1 MSLDFASRLFAAID
15 RVGNPAMVG
24 LDPRLD
30 HVPAPFAAR
39 AKAGPEE
46 AAQALI
52 EYHREL
58 LDVLVGKVAVVKP
71 QAAFF
76 ETLGA
81 AGFAALADAVQ
92 SARERG
98 ILVVMDAKR
107 GDIGSTSTAYAQAFL
122 SGEVYPASDALTVNP
137 YLGEDACEPFVRA
150 AAEYNA
156 GLFILVKTSNPGASL
171 FQDHGSPPLADRVA
185 EAVVRWGEMVPH
197 QSWSSIGAVVGATR
211 PDELA
216 HFRNLMPKVPLLLP
230 GFGFQGGGADG
241 LEVAF
246 DAQGHGAVVNSSRGV
261 LWAHEREDLQGLAD
275 WQARTSVAVDE
286 MIEALR
292 TVQQSGR
299 ASSST

>member
-1 MSLDFASRLFAAID
+1 MTSDFASRLFAAID

-30 HVPAPFAAR
+30 HLPEPYKSRATEGVDAA
-39 AKAGPEE
+39 AS
-46 AAQALI
+46 ALI
-52 EYHREL
+52 DFHREL
-58 LDVLVGKVAVVKP
+58 LDLLAGKVAVVKP

-81 AGFAALADAVQ
+81 AGFAALGQAVEDAKQ
-92 SARERG
+92 RD

-107 GDIGSTSTAYAQAFL
+107 GDIGSTSTAYARAFL

-150 AAEYNA
+150 AAEYGA
-156 GLFILVKTSNPGASL
+156 GLFVLVKTSNPGAGL
-171 FQDHGSPPLADRVA
+171 FQDHGEPPLADRVA

-197 QSWSSIGAVVGATR
+197 KQWSSIGAVVGATR

-216 HFRNLMPKVPLLLP
+216 HFRRLMPKVPLLLP

-246 DAQGHGAVVNSSRGV
+246 DAAGHGAVVNSSRGV
-261 LWAHEREDLQGLAD
+261 LWAHEREDLQHLTR
-275 WQARTSVAVDE
+275 WQERTTVAVDE
-286 MIEALR
+286 MVEALAS
-292 TVQQSGR
+292 VQR
-299 ASSST
+299 AGA

>member
-15 RVGNPAMVG
+15 RVANPAMVG

-30 HVPAPFAAR
+30 HLPAPFAER
-39 AKAGPEE
+39 AQAGPDQ
-46 AAQALI
+46 AAEALI

-58 LDVLVGKVAVVKP
+58 LDVLAGKVAVVKP

-76 ETLGA
+76 EALGA
-81 AGFAALADAVQ
+81 PGFAALADAVQ
-92 SARERG
+92 SARERN
-98 ILVVMDAKR
+98 IMVVMDAKR

-150 AAEYNA
+150 AAEYGA

-171 FQDHGSPPLADRVA
+171 FQDHGEPPLADRVA

-197 QSWSSIGAVVGATR
+197 QEWSSIGAVVGATR

-216 HFRNLMPKVPLLLP
+216 HFRKLMPKVPLLLP
-230 GFGFQGGGADG
+230 GFGFQGGGAEG
-241 LEVAF
+241 LDVAF
-246 DAQGHGAVVNSSRGV
+246 NERGHGAVVNSSRGI
-261 LWAHEREDLQGLAD
+261 LFAHEREDLQAAGD
-275 WQARTSVAVDE
+275 WQARTSIAVDE
-286 MIEALR
+286 MIQALR
-292 TVQQSGR
+292 AVQ
-299 ASSST
+299 ASRSATS

>member
-1 MSLDFASRLFAAID
+1 MSSDFASRLFAAID

-30 HVPAPFAAR
+30 HLPEPYKSRASEGVDAA
-39 AKAGPEE
+39 AG
-46 AAQALI
+46 ALI
-52 EYHREL
+52 DFHREL
-58 LDVLVGKVAVVKP
+58 LDLLAGKVAVVKP

-81 AGFAALADAVQ
+81 AGFAALGQAVQ
-92 SARERG
+92 DAKERD

-150 AAEYNA
+150 AAEYGA
-156 GLFILVKTSNPGASL
+156 GLFILVKTSNPGAGL
-171 FQDHGSPPLADRVA
+171 FQDHGEPPLADRVA
-185 EAVVRWGEMVPH
+185 EAVVRWGDQVPH
-197 QSWSSIGAVVGATR
+197 AKWSSIGAVVGATR

-216 HFRNLMPKVPLLLP
+216 HFRRLMPKVPLLLP

-246 DAQGHGAVVNSSRGV
+246 DDAGHGAVVNSSRGV
-261 LWAHEREDLQGLAD
+261 LWAHEREDLQHLSQ
-275 WQARTSVAVDE
+275 WQERTTVAVDE
-286 MIEALR
+286 MVEALA
-292 TVQQSGR
+292 TVQR
-299 ASSST
+299 AGA